1 MLLINR
7 FKNKEHKK
15 LFLNF
20 TNYGIFQVFNYLIPL
35 ITIPYIVRVIGAE
48 KFGVISLAL
57 AVSYYF
63 RIIAEYGFSITGV
76 QMIAQNKDDINKR
89 SEVYSTIIT
98 IQLIFTVVGLLG
110 MLILINVWPTL
121 RAEQLV
127 YMVTYIIV
135 PANVFMALW
144 FFIGTEEMHYLNII
158 NLIGRVCYIVFIFIF
173 VKQREDY
180 YIIPI
185 LNGGSLLL
193 AGLASL
199 GFIYRKF
206 NIRYQFPSFTK
217 MKAYLYEGWPLFASI
232 FGMNLYRNS
241 NVIILGAVSNME
253 VVGIYSAG
261 EKIVKV
267 MQSIFEPITQTL
279 FPYVS
284 RLRVSDPRKSIR
296 SIKTILK
303 YMVMLGGTVTFLI
316 LFLAKPIAKLTLG
329 PDLIAAKIVIQI
341 GAFVILFGVIN
352 YILGIIF
359 MTNFGLKNEFSKSV
373 LITGIMNLIICYL
386 LALKWNLVGAAIA
399 FTSAEILLCCL
410 LVGFILRRRKNFQTE
425 MNEI

>member
-1 MLLINR
+1 M
-7 FKNKEHKK
+7 
-15 LFLNF
+15 
-20 TNYGIFQVFNYLIPL
+20 VPL
-35 ITIPYIVRVIGAE
+35 VTIPYIVRVIGAE
-48 KFGVISLAL
+48 KFGVISLAF

-63 RIIAEYGFSITGV
+63 RIIVEYGFSITGV
-76 QMIAQNKDDINKR
+76 QLIAQTKDDIQKR

-98 IQLIFTVVGLLG
+98 IQLILTVVGLLV

-121 RAEQLV
+121 RAEQMV

-144 FFIGTEEMHYLNII
+144 FFIGMEEMHYLNII
-158 NLIGRVCYIVFIFIF
+158 NLIGRISYIVLIFIF
-173 VKQREDY
+173 LRQREDY

-199 GFIYRKF
+199 VFMYRKF
-206 NIRYQFPSFTK
+206 NIRYQLPNFAK
-217 MKAYLYEGWPLFASI
+217 MKLYLREGWPLFISN
-232 FGMNLYRNS
+232 FGINLYRNS

-253 VVGIYSAG
+253 IVGIYSAG

-267 MQSIFEPITQTL
+267 IQSVFAPITQTL

-284 RLRVSDPRKSIR
+284 RLRVSDPRKSFR
-296 SIKTILK
+296 SIKILLK
-303 YMVMLGGTVTFLI
+303 YMVLLSGSVTLLI
-316 LFLAKPIAKLTLG
+316 LVLANPLTKLALG
-329 PDLIAAKIVIQI
+329 PELIAAKIVIQI

-373 LITGIMNLIICYL
+373 VITGIMNLIICYL
-386 LALKWNLVGAAIA
+386 LARKWNLVGAAIA
-399 FTSAEILLCCL
+399 FTGAEVLLFGL
-410 LVGFILRRRKNFQTE
+410 LVGFIFLKRKNWLTE
-425 MNEI
+425 INGT

>member
-1 MLLINR
+1 
-7 FKNKEHKK
+7 
-15 LFLNF
+15 
-20 TNYGIFQVFNYLIPL
+20 
-35 ITIPYIVRVIGAE
+35 
-48 KFGVISLAL
+48 
-57 AVSYYF
+57 
-63 RIIAEYGFSITGV
+63 
-76 QMIAQNKDDINKR
+76 
-89 SEVYSTIIT
+89 
-98 IQLIFTVVGLLG
+98 
-110 MLILINVWPTL
+110 
-121 RAEQLV
+121 
-127 YMVTYIIV
+127 
-135 PANVFMALW
+135 
-144 FFIGTEEMHYLNII
+144 
-158 NLIGRVCYIVFIFIF
+158 
-173 VKQREDY
+173 
-180 YIIPI
+180 
-185 LNGGSLLL
+185 

-199 GFIYRKF
+199 GFMYRKF

-217 MKAYLYEGWPLFASI
+217 LKAYLYEGWPLFAST

-303 YMVMLGGTVTFLI
+303 YMVLLGGTVTFLI
-316 LFLAKPIAKLTLG
+316 LFLAKPIAKLALG

-386 LALKWNLVGAAIA
+386 FALKWNLVGAAIA